1 MFVDPI
7 VLTWPFMFVLVTG
20 KDIASDVRVTVRL
33 EVWFSRAVEGRG
45 RWFGEARIL
54 QKPTWR
60 PRPFEAEAVD
70 VVWGVAVDE
79 RRRRNEATA
88 AGGWRWIF
96 SCKTLWN
103 LLL

>member
-1 MFVDPI
+1 
-7 VLTWPFMFVLVTG
+7 MFVLVTG

-33 EVWFSRAVEGRG
+33 EVWFSRGCGRPWPLIW
-45 RWFGEARIL
+45 RFARIL
-54 QKPTWR
+54 QNPRWR

-88 AGGWRWIF
+88 AGG
-96 SCKTLWN
+96 
-103 LLL
+103 